1 MSDYL
6 DRIEQQLAELTEEG
20 AHHRMRA
27 RRGAVSGR
35 PTPPPRPRRQAPPP
49 RRPRRRRG
57 GARRFSEALALLAA
71 FAVVAAVVAI
81 VEANLHSGA
90 PPHPTAASSPAHSA
104 STPHKTSTAPARTPP
119 SAPPA
124 AALPAQVPAR
134 FAPQSFSAISEL
146 TWWLLGPGS
155 CPPDFTGPC
164 GAILRTTDGGRN
176 FAGVPTPRAPLTPS
190 ASQGAGYSQLA
201 FADAQNGYAYDPALY
216 ATHNGGTTWQ
226 QINVGGTVTR
236 LAISSGQAYAV
247 VSPTG
252 GVSGKLMRSPVAH
265 DDWAALPAAGAASGG
280 LWVQGSNVITQ
291 SAAGTGV
298 GANVLVSSDG
308 GNSFT
313 SSPAPSP
320 GFPCQFAAP
329 APPVVWAECATG
341 TESGVWHSSDN
352 GAHFT
357 VAAGTGTSLP
367 LPNSAPFAAA
377 SSSVAVVGAQTMI
390 YRSDSSGSLWSQV
403 EPPGISQWAYL
414 GFTDSTHGVALGYAG
429 SVAPAN
435 ERLYY
440 TTDAGQSYHLVPL
453 P

>member
-1 MSDYL
+1 MPDYL
-6 DRIEQQLAELTEEG
+6 DRIEQQLTELTEEG
-20 AHHRMRA
+20 AHHRTRA
-27 RRGAVSGR
+27 RRGAPSGR
-35 PTPPPRPRRQAPPP
+35 SAPPQRPRRQARPARQP
-49 RRPRRRRG
+49 RRPG
-57 GARRFSEALALLAA
+57 GPRRFSEVLAVLAA

-81 VEANLHSGA
+81 VEANVHSGGGT
-90 PPHPTAASSPAHSA
+90 PHQTAASSRTHST
-104 STPHKTSTAPARTPP
+104 STPHRTSTAPPNTTTA
-119 SAPPA
+119 SAA
-124 AALPAQVPAR
+124 TALPAQVPAH

-155 CPPDFTGPC
+155 CPTDFTGPC
-164 GAILRTTDGGRN
+164 GAVLRTTDGGRN
-176 FAGVPTPRAPLTPS
+176 FAGVPTPRAPFTPS

-226 QINVGGTVTR
+226 QIGVGGTVTN

-252 GVSGKLMRSPVAH
+252 GGSGKLMHSPIAH
-265 DDWAALPAAGAASGG
+265 DDWAALSAAGGVAGG

-298 GANVLVSSDG
+298 GGNLLVSHDG
-308 GNSFT
+308 GSSFT
-313 SSPAPSP
+313 TSPAPSP

-329 APPVVWAECATG
+329 EPSVVWAECATG
-341 TESGVWHSSDN
+341 TESGVWRSSDG

-357 VAAGTGTSLP
+357 VGAGTGTSLP

-377 SSSVAVVGAQTMI
+377 SSAVAVVGAQTMI
-390 YRSDSSGSLWSQV
+390 YRSDSSGALWSQV
-403 EPPGISQWAYL
+403 EPSGISQWAYL
-414 GFTDSTHGVALGYAG
+414 GFTDSTHGVALGYVG

-435 ERLYY
+435 ERLFY
-440 TTDAGQSYHLVPL
+440 TTDAGQSYHLVPM

>member
-20 AHHRMRA
+20 AHEGLRA

-35 PTPPPRPRRQAPPP
+35 AAPAQRPRKHARPPRQPRPRRGLS
-49 RRPRRRRG
+49 RRL
-57 GARRFSEALALLAA
+57 SEALAVLAA
-71 FAVVAAVVAI
+71 IAVVAAVVAI
-81 VEANLHSGA
+81 LEGNL
-90 PPHPTAASSPAHSA
+90 HSA
-104 STPHKTSTAPARTPP
+104 STPRSTTASTPAQSTTTRHKTSTAPARTTT
-119 SAPPA
+119 PA
-124 AALPAQVPAR
+124 ATALPAQVPAH
-134 FAPQSFSAISEL
+134 FAPQSFTAISEL

-155 CPPDFTGPC
+155 CPTNFTGPC

-176 FAGVPTPRAPLTPS
+176 FTGVPTPQAPLTPS
-190 ASQGAGYSQLA
+190 ASQGAGYSHLA
-201 FADAQNGYAYDPALY
+201 FADAENGYAYDPALY

-226 QINVGGTVTR
+226 QIAVGGTVTN
-236 LAISSGQAYAV
+236 LAVSGGQAYAV
-247 VSPTG
+247 VSPTSG
-252 GVSGKLMRSPVAH
+252 GNGKLVRSPVGH
-265 DDWAALPAAGAASGG
+265 DDWAALSGAGAVAGG
-280 LWVQGSNVITQ
+280 LWVQGSEVITQ

-298 GANVLVSSDG
+298 GSGVLVSNDG
-308 GNSFT
+308 GNNFT
-313 SSPAPSP
+313 PSTAPSP

-329 APPVVWAECATG
+329 DPPVVWAECATG
-341 TESGVWHSSDN
+341 TESGVWRSSDN

-377 SSSVAVVGAQTMI
+377 SSTIAVVGATTML

-403 EPPGISQWAYL
+403 EPSGISQWAYL
-414 GFTDSTHGVALGYAG
+414 GFTDATHGVALGYVG